1 MTRSDQGLWEPLGQ
15 GRVSERIAR
24 RVLDVIES
32 ERLTPGSRLPA
43 ERELATML
51 GVSRPSLR
59 EAMRTLEAR
68 GRVDIRHGQ
77 GVFVT
82 EPAATRGL
90 RSALSDWQVSMLELY
105 EMREVLELPAAAWAA
120 ARQDPERLE
129 RVRAAYEQLDEA
141 SRQDPVDWDWLQ
153 ELDEK
158 FHLRIVEAAGN
169 RFLSKT
175 RGVLHEI
182 LAAGMQTTLA
192 IPGRLEKSRQD
203 HERIFTAI
211 MAGDGQAAR
220 RAAKAHIEGA
230 RAAAIR
236 RSQQEKLPD
245 GA

>member
-1 MTRSDQGLWEPLGQ
+1 MTSSDQLWEPLGQ

-59 EAMRTLEAR
+59 EAMRSLEAR

-90 RSALSDWQVSMLELY
+90 RSALSDSEMTLVELFD
-105 EMREVLELPAAAWAA
+105 MREVLELPAAAWAA
-120 ARQDPERLE
+120 TRQDPQRLA
-129 RVRAAYEQLDEA
+129 RVREAYEQLDEA
-141 SRQDPVDWDWLQ
+141 SRQDPVDWDRLQ
-153 ELDEK
+153 ALDEA

-182 LAAGMQTTLA
+182 LAAGMQTTLT
-192 IPGRLEKSRQD
+192 IPGRLERSRQD

-211 MAGDGQAAR
+211 MAGDGPAAR
-220 RAAKAHIEGA
+220 RAARAHIAGA
-230 RAAAIR
+230 RTAALR
-236 RSQQEKLPD
+236 RSQQEEALD